1 MSEGENKHAIRGF
14 TARGMRWAE
23 RDKLEI
29 PTLCRLDTFIDGG
42 KRCHLRAKFLIL
54 SLVGGSGGGY
64 GRRNGVVGWTSGCC
78 DHKSCLAI
86 FQLSRLS
93 AGCKAIHE
101 PSQRGDGDGSSPS
114 SSTVL
119 CGGYAQTSYD
129 SPSRKKYLKASHLPR
144 NRFRS
149 LVLRSQMAE
158 SEIRGLV
165 TESRPFLR
173 HMFALFFLISPG
185 GKEIDIAS
193 PPEPRIA
200 SHRCLAR

>member
-1 MSEGENKHAIRGF
+1 MSVGAYKNALRGF
-14 TARGMRWAE
+14 RTRGIRWAE

-64 GRRNGVVGWTSGCC
+64 GIRNGVIGWTSGCC

-101 PSQRGDGDGSSPS
+101 PSQRGVGDGSSPS

-119 CGGYAQTSYD
+119 CGGYAQTSYH
-129 SPSRKKYLKASHLPR
+129 SPLVKNISKHR
-144 NRFRS
+144 N
-149 LVLRSQMAE
+149 
-158 SEIRGLV
+158 
-165 TESRPFLR
+165 FL
-173 HMFALFFLISPG
+173 A
-185 GKEIDIAS
+185 IAS
-193 PPEPRIA
+193 A
-200 SHRCLAR
+200 LLYSGHR

>member
-1 MSEGENKHAIRGF
+1 MGAYKNALRGF
-14 TARGMRWAE
+14 RTRGIRWAE

-42 KRCHLRAKFLIL
+42 KRSHLRAKILIL

-64 GRRNGVVGWTSGCC
+64 GIRNGVIGWTSGCC

-101 PSQRGDGDGSSPS
+101 PSQRGVGDGSSPS

-119 CGGYAQTSYD
+119 CGGYAQTSYR
-129 SPSRKKYLKASHLPR
+129 SPSRKKYLLTSSLPR

-149 LVLRSQMAE
+149 LVLRSQVAE
-158 SEIRGLV
+158 LEIRGLV
-165 TESRPFLR
+165 TESRPSSR
-173 HMFALFFLISPG
+173 HMFALFFL
-185 GKEIDIAS
+185 
-193 PPEPRIA
+193 
-200 SHRCLAR
+200 AR